1 VVNAAG
7 KLAVIPKAFHQ
18 ATVEHT
24 SEVRIS
30 TTLERELEEEL
41 LGRQDLELLTAE
53 GGRRANPLSAQS
65 RTVPMEWLV
74 AHRGTD
80 AYRLECTAFG
90 LNMITGSYEFACLI
104 VIDDE
109 TWWTQ
114 FGHLLEANWET
125 MRLRRCS
132 TLDTDG
138 LAQLAADPAWSNE
151 GLFAY
156 LEGLKRLAQLD
167 TNDRT
172 RIPPI
177 ESGAHLD
184 A

>member
-1 VVNAAG
+1 
-7 KLAVIPKAFHQ
+7 
-18 ATVEHT
+18 
-24 SEVRIS
+24 
-30 TTLERELEEEL
+30 
-41 LGRQDLELLTAE
+41 
-53 GGRRANPLSAQS
+53 
-65 RTVPMEWLV
+65 MEWLA
-74 AHRGTD
+74 AHRDTD

-90 LNMITGSYEFACLI
+90 LNLITGSYEFACLI

-125 MRLRRCS
+125 MRLRRYS
-132 TLDTDG
+132 TLDTEG

-156 LEGLKRLAQLD
+156 LEGLKRLDQLD
-167 TNDRT
+167 TNNRT
-172 RIPPI
+172 QIPPI